1 MKFDSP
7 KNGSRKID
15 AAVKRTSFIGHL
27 GLIAGLFW
35 ELGIDKLID
44 EKLPK
49 KRDHKVPHSICIL
62 AMVINGLG
70 FVGQRLY
77 LFPEFF
83 ENISIERLFGKNVT
97 REDLNQYAIGET
109 LDRISEYGST
119 KLFMDIVLHVM
130 SSLSISCHLF
140 HTDTTSVSVYG
151 DYESEEEGAIDITFG
166 LPKNGRWDLKQF
178 VLSLIV
184 NQQGIPFFMNTH
196 SGNAPDKITIME
208 VIKSLKSS
216 LTPENKVYYVADNSF
231 YTEDNIKKMGKT
243 FWISRVTATITE
255 AKELLTA
262 NLDLKILKSDDRYSY
277 YQTFVDYGGVKQK
290 WVLLLSHKMKE
301 KKERT
306 LKNKFNKEIEKAR
319 KSLKKLKGQNF
330 SCEEDALRA
339 AEMWIQDFPSIIFD
353 KIELKSIK
361 KRESGKKGRPLKD
374 EILKIYYEIEAE
386 IKTND
391 AFVLKE
397 MEKMGLFILA
407 SNDITLSP
415 EDMLEYYKGQ
425 DKVEK
430 GFRFLKDNTF
440 SVSKVYL
447 KKKTRIEALMMVMVL
462 CLLIY
467 SIAEW
472 KLRTRLEEENETV
485 PDQKRKS
492 TKTPTMRWIFFLFQG
507 ITELNTQ
514 NKEKIWSEILNMK
527 DIHWKILSLM
537 GEKCKNIYL

>member
-1 MKFDSP
+1 MKFISP
-7 KNGSRKID
+7 KNSIRSVD
-15 AAVKRTSFIGHL
+15 ATVKRTRFLGHL
-27 GLIAGLFW
+27 GLIAGIFC
-35 ELGIDKLID
+35 ELEVDKLID

-49 KRDHKVPHSICIL
+49 NRDHKVPHSICIL
-62 AMVINGLG
+62 AMIINGLG

-77 LFPEFF
+77 LFPDFF
-83 ENISIERLFGKNVT
+83 KNISTERLFGEGVT

-109 LDRISEYGST
+109 LDMISEYGPT
-119 KLFMDIVLHVM
+119 KLFMEIVLHVM
-130 SSLSISCHLF
+130 SRLPISCHLL

-151 DYESEEEGAIDITFG
+151 DYENDEEEAIDITFG

-184 NQQGIPFFMNTH
+184 NQQGIPLFMSTH

-208 VIKSLKSS
+208 AIKSLKSS
-216 LTPENKVYYVADNSF
+216 LTHESKVYYVADNSF
-231 YTEDNIKKMGKT
+231 YTEDNIKNMGKT

-255 AKELLTA
+255 AKDLLTA
-262 NLDLKILKSDDRYSY
+262 NLSLKPLKSDDRYSF

-301 KKERT
+301 KKEKT
-306 LKNKFNKEIEKAR
+306 LKNKFDKELEKAR
-319 KSLKKLKGQNF
+319 KSLKKLKGQDF
-330 SCEEDALRA
+330 FCEEDALKA
-339 AEMWIQDFPSIIFD
+339 AKIWIQDFPSVIFD

-361 KRESGKKGRPLKD
+361 KRESGKRGRPSKD
-374 EILKIYYEIEAE
+374 EALKTYYEIEAE
-386 IKTND
+386 IKINE

-407 SNDITLSP
+407 SNDVSLSP
-415 EDMLEYYKGQ
+415 EDMLAYYKGQ

-430 GFRFLKDNTF
+430 GFRFLKSNTF

-447 KKKTRIEALMMVMVL
+447 KKKTRIEALVMIMVL

-472 KLRTRLEEENETV
+472 KLRTKLEEENETV
-485 PDQKRKS
+485 PDQKGKP

-507 ITELNTQ
+507 VTELITQ
-514 NKEKIWSEILNMK
+514 EEEEIESEILNMEE
-527 DIHWKILSLM
+527 INWKVLSLM
-537 GEKCKNIYL
+537 GEKCENIYL